1 MTSYSMMNSPPPSP
15 AKAKAR
21 SLQIETGEPASNG
34 TEFFAFKALP
44 REFVALGADEDDD
57 NERGKEETCREVV
70 DKIVER
76 IKGECARAAGSVGG
90 YVGGHARD
98 DDFIT
103 EGDIVA

>member
-1 MTSYSMMNSPPPSP
+1 MMNSPPPSP

-21 SLQIETGEPASNG
+21 AQDGESTEG

-57 NERGKEETCREVV
+57 NGRGKEETCREVV

-90 YVGGHARD
+90 YVGGHARSD
-98 DDFIT
+98 EFVT

>member
-1 MTSYSMMNSPPPSP
+1 MNSPPPSP

-21 SLQIETGEPASNG
+21 SQAENGESSSEG

-44 REFVALGADEDDD
+44 REFVTLGADEDDD
-57 NERGKEETCREVV
+57 NARGKEETCREVV

-90 YVGGHARD
+90 YVGGHARN
-98 DDFIT
+98 DDFVT